1 MEERPVIPP
10 PPPTTEACYR
20 HPDVQTGVHCT
31 RCNRPICTE
40 CMIPAPVGHQCPTC
54 VAEARKEF
62 RQGPGRRVAA
72 ANVQRVSVTNA
83 ILVILIAVYVLEVAR
98 GGLGSFVGGPDLLVM
113 VNLGAMFP
121 PLVADGETWRLF
133 TAMFLHFGVF
143 HLAVNAY
150 SLFVLG
156 NILERELG
164 RPRYA
169 LLYLLSGLAASAA
182 SYAFSDLGTVSAGA
196 SGAIFGIFGAVFA
209 VNYRR
214 RHTAMGAMAMRSMV
228 QIIVIN
234 VVINV
239 LLASYLDWRAHL
251 GGAVAG
257 AALGFAFAF
266 PGRER
271 SNRVATVVGIAAIS
285 AVIVLTVMARTDQI
299 LRLVDLG

>member
-62 RQGPGRRVAA
+62 RQGPGRRVAVA
-72 ANVQRVSVTNA
+72 KAQRVSVTNA
-83 ILVILIAVYVLEVAR
+83 ILVILIAVYVLEVVR
-98 GGLGSFVGGPDLLVM
+98 GGLGSFVGGPNLLVM
-113 VNLGAMFP
+113 VDLGAMFP
-121 PLVADGETWRLF
+121 PLVADGESWRLF
-133 TAMFLHFGVF
+133 TAMFLHFGVI

-150 SLFVLG
+150 SLFILG

-239 LLASYLDWRAHL
+239 LLSSYLDWRAHL

-266 PGRER
+266 PGGER

>member
-271 SNRVATVVGIAAIS
+271 SNRVVTVVGIAAIS